1 MIFHWSLSKNNGFSF
16 PYILTYVVTAVS
28 PCSVCDFPH
37 VVTALSQRIMDVF
50 FPCIVIGHLISSECI
65 SICCHCC
72 FNKQWMWFST
82 GCHCS
87 ISKNNGCIFT
97 CVLTAHLISSRWTSI
112 CCHCCFIM
120 QWMWFATCFH
130 YRKRSVCFHCLLN
143 KPWIVFNMLL
153 LLFMLLLLLALSPV
167 CGFPDVVLA
176 MFQASVHSIFLVLSL
191 HV

>member
-1 MIFHWSLSKNNGFSF
+1 MQCMWFSTCCHCSQSKNNR
-16 PYILTYVVTAVS
+16 
-28 PCSVCDFPH
+28 C
-37 VVTALSQRIMDVF
+37 F
-50 FPCIVIGHLISSECI
+50 FPCIVIGHLISSGWI
-65 SICCHCC
+65 SICSHYC

-82 GCHCS
+82 CCHCS
-87 ISKNNGCIFT
+87 ITKNNGCIFT
-97 CVLTAHLISSRWTSI
+97 CVLTAHLISSGWTSI
-112 CCHCCFIM
+112 CCHCCFTM
-120 QWMWFATCFH
+120 QWLWFATCCH
-130 YRKRSVCFHCLLN
+130 YRKRSVCYHCLLN